1 MKGRQLKFILLLC
14 TLAVLAYLAGEILL
28 LFVFDNNNIWVSR
41 GWLIAV
47 FCVRQPFPRI
57 GGGDPIE
64 IIKSITICIFSPHRR
79 G

>member
-47 FCVRQPFPRI
+47 YGNAPGIRI
-57 GGGDPIE
+57 NTKENDLCRFRFIL
-64 IIKSITICIFSPHRR
+64 TDRR
-79 G
+79 APPG

>member
-14 TLAVLAYLAGEILL
+14 TFAVLAYLAGEILL

-47 FCVRQPFPRI
+47 FLATLAISVWKCPR
-57 GGGDPIE
+57 DPDQHKGE
-64 IIKSITICIFSPHRR
+64 
-79 G
+79 

>member
-41 GWLIAV
+41 G
-47 FCVRQPFPRI
+47 
-57 GGGDPIE
+57 
-64 IIKSITICIFSPHRR
+64 
-79 G
+79 